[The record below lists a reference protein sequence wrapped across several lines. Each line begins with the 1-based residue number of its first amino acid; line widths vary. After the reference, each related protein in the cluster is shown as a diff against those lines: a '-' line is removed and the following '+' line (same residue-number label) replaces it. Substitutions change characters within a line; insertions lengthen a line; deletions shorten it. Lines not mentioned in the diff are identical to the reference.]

1 MNGRK
6 GSEEKNSKDN
16 EENGKENLKK
26 TQESVLYKIE
36 DIPPW

>member
-6 GSEEKNSKDN
+6 GSEEKKSKDN
-16 EENGKENLKK
+16 EEKENLKK

-36 DIPPW
+36 DVPPW